1 MTKIIGLT
9 GGIGSGKTMVANYM
23 KSLGIPVYIADE
35 EAKKIM
41 DTQEVVALI
50 HNALGNTVVNNNK
63 INREQLAKLVFN
75 NPEQLQKLNAIIHPI
90 VKQNFD
96 NWVKNQDNVPFVVK
110 EAAILFESGGDQYCD
125 SIITVTA
132 PLEIRLER
140 VIQRDKTNRKSV
152 LDRMKNQ
159 WSDEKKIENSD
170 YVIHNITID
179 DTKNQVDNILEILKN
194 QQNYL

>member
-9 GGIGSGKTMVANYM
+9 GGIGSGKSMVANYM

-41 DTQEVVALI
+41 DTQEVVNLVQSAF
-50 HNALGNTVVNNNK
+50 GNTVIKNNK
-63 INREQLAKLVFN
+63 INREQLANLVFN

-96 NWVKNQDNVPFVVK
+96 NWVKKQLSVPFVVK
-110 EAAILFESGGDQYCD
+110 EAAILFESGGDKYCD

-132 PLEIRLER
+132 PLETRLER

-159 WSDEKKIENSD
+159 WPDEKKIENSD
-170 YVIHNITID
+170 YVIHNITME
-179 DTKNQVDNILEILKN
+179 DTKNQVDNILKILKN
-194 QQNYL
+194 Q

>member
-41 DTQEVVALI
+41 DTQEVVKLVQ
-50 HNALGNTVVNNNK
+50 NAFGNTVINNNK

-96 NWVKNQDNVPFVVK
+96 NWVKNQHNVPFVVK

-194 QQNYL
+194 QLNYL